1 MRSEDVQVEMAG
13 ERESKEG
20 GGGGFYTP
28 LTQNITVEALR
39 PGVSGLN
46 PETPG
51 SPETPG
57 KTRILRPSKF
67 STQEKIPVNV
77 LVRRCLS

>member
-1 MRSEDVQVEMAG
+1 MRSKDVQVEMAG
-13 ERESKEG
+13 VRVKKGVE
-20 GGGGFYTP
+20 GGFYYP
-28 LTQNITVEALR
+28 LTQNIAVEALR
-39 PGVSGLN
+39 PGVSGVN

-57 KTRILRPSKF
+57 KTRILRHSKV